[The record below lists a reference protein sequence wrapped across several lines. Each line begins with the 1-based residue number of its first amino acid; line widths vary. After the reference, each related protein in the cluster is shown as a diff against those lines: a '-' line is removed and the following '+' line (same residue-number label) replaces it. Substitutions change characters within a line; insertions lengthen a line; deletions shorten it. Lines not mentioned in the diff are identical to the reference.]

1 MSKSFIEHS
10 VLLNKRDSGLA
21 WLTVNVGALTQDR
34 SAPLRIDSRLSYE
47 ALAGGSDFDQKS
59 VRLSKLAKTPSAKP
73 SIPVGLDQ
81 KAMAAGLIGGAV
93 IAGEEIDQPSAI
105 SAFQAYIQPYFA
117 RYSTEI
123 V

>member
-10 VLLNKRDSGLA
+10 VLLDKRDSGLA

-59 VRLSKLAKTPSAKP
+59 VRLSKYPRP
-73 SIPVGLDQ
+73 P
-81 KAMAAGLIGGAV
+81 
-93 IAGEEIDQPSAI
+93 
-105 SAFQAYIQPYFA
+105 A
-117 RYSTEI
+117 RNHRYP
-123 V
+123 